1 MVIAAILG
9 KMVTL
14 AKEYSF
20 GFAERAMSVAFRSLT
35 RAGIGARYR
44 YVLTVRERKSGKSY
58 STPVDVMDVAGDRW
72 LVAPYGEVNWV
83 RNARAADMADLA
95 RGGVTEHFGIEEA
108 TTAQAVPVIREYI
121 RYVPVTRSYWECGA
135 ESTDDEIV
143 GQVPSHPVFRLV
155 QVSA

>member
-44 YVLTVRERKSGKSY
+44 YVLTVRERKSGKSS

-95 RGGVTEHFGIEEA
+95 RGGVTE
-108 TTAQAVPVIREYI
+108 PV
-121 RYVPVTRSYWECGA
+121 SYTHLRAHE
-135 ESTDDEIV
+135 
-143 GQVPSHPVFRLV
+143 
-155 QVSA
+155 